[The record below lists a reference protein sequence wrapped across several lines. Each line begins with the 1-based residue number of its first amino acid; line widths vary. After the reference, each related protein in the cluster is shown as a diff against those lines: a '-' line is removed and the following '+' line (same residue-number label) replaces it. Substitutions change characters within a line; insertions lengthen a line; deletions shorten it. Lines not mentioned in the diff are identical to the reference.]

1 MPSVNDLVDVA
12 ESLDKR
18 RVVVLQDSC
27 VAVRN
32 RNAHCRAC
40 VEACPNDAIS
50 VDRNKIKLATTRCVD
65 CGLCVAACPTEAIRA
80 IEPTASQLAQQLAV
94 VREANDGV
102 AAVACARMAAR
113 QVADPGKFAEV
124 PCFGRLA
131 AVDLLSPIADGATG
145 VLLIDGG
152 CSSCKYRFVSETVD
166 AAVDSA
172 NQVLAA
178 GGLEARVSRVSEF
191 PEAMLVSE
199 TEGVFGS
206 TRRGFLADTMRSA
219 RDIAATAADTA
230 IKKELGIGESDN
242 IGRRLH
248 VSDEGTLP
256 NIPVPGHESALN
268 ALYAIVGE
276 ADFQGDASDAGEGG
290 PAIVDLPFFGA
301 VDIDVNKCNA
311 CGMCAVFCPTSAIKR
326 PPSSDEFSARSNVLE
341 FSASDCVQCGLCQ
354 DVCWKK
360 SITLRAP
367 ITADELF
374 SFEPRIFRLR

>member
-65 CGLCVAACPTEAIRA
+65 CGLCVVACPTEAIRA

-102 AAVACARMAAR
+102 AAVVCARMAAR
-113 QVADPGKFAEV
+113 QVADPDRFAGV

-152 CSSCKYRFVSETVD
+152 CSSCKYGFVSETVD
-166 AAVDSA
+166 AAVGSA

-290 PAIVDLPFFGA
+290 PAIADLPFFGA

-374 SFEPRIFRLR
+374 SFEPRVFRLR

>member
-40 VEACPNDAIS
+40 VEVCPNDAIS
-50 VDRNKIKLATTRCVD
+50 VDRNKIKLAATRCVD
-65 CGLCVAACPTEAIRA
+65 CGLCVTACPTEAIRA
-80 IEPTASQLAQQLAV
+80 IEPTALQLAQQLAAA
-94 VREANDGV
+94 REANDGV

-113 QVADPGKFAEV
+113 QVADPDKFTEV

-152 CSSCKYRFVSETVD
+152 CSSCKYGFVSETVD
-166 AAVDSA
+166 AVVESA
-172 NQVLAA
+172 NQMLTA
-178 GGLEARVSRVSEF
+178 GGLEARVLRTSEF
-191 PEAMLVSE
+191 PETMLVSE

-230 IKKELGIGESDN
+230 IKKELGLGGSDN

-276 ADFQGDASDAGEGG
+276 ADFQGDASEMGEGG
-290 PAIVDLPFFGA
+290 PVVVDLPFFGA

-326 PPSSDEFSARSNVLE
+326 PPSSDEFSTRSKVLE